1 MIGEETGRKV
11 TPVEAAKQMCSQR
24 DEASKLNFG
33 KGGWLTV
40 QQVMSYFSRPAVMKK
55 LGQLPAAVESIE
67 EDDIETL
74 VQQSERY
81 DLQKRIYNQLT
92 LSILFQMPSEAR
104 EITLRLHQSQS
115 CLLRRMP
122 NQGRKAKSKR
132 SKHQKEKKRGKIAPW
147 LEKDLESPCG
157 NAIKRRLAAWA
168 ENNFITE
175 VQLDNLERVPEELVA
190 PDDMIATP
198 RLRAMILAWDI
209 S

>member
-33 KGGWLTV
+33 KGGQLTV

-104 EITLRLHQSQS
+104 EITLRLHQQVQDSGYWARLTQFTG
-115 CLLRRMP
+115 
-122 NQGRKAKSKR
+122 NQVSKAVQE
-132 SKHQKEKKRGKIAPW
+132 QK
-147 LEKDLESPCG
+147 
-157 NAIKRRLAAWA
+157 
-168 ENNFITE
+168 T
-175 VQLDNLERVPEELVA
+175 VV
-190 PDDMIATP
+190 
-198 RLRAMILAWDI
+198 
-209 S
+209 